1 MDYMKKDVA
10 YQIASK
16 ELNVVFDI
24 LYTIN
29 GQTGAMS
36 IANQIAQKEAE
47 IATKKDEIEDI
58 SAITTKEQLVEEYK
72 AKIEIAELKVKMQE
86 IAVQNAKADLE
97 AAMAKYAA
105 TEE

>member
-1 MDYMKKDVA
+1 
-10 YQIASK
+10 
-16 ELNVVFDI
+16 
-24 LYTIN
+24 
-29 GQTGAMS
+29 MS